1 MSELAKFIEHTI
13 LKPDTTL
20 AEVRKVCEE
29 AKKHGF
35 AAVCIPPLF
44 VREARRALGEDT
56 RVRVATV
63 VGFPM
68 GYSAIPAKSEEI
80 KRALE
85 EGADDI
91 DAVINIAAVKSDN
104 WNHVKHDIEGVAL
117 ATHMRGRTLKLILE
131 CGLLSPAEITKIC
144 EYAAEARITW
154 LKTGTGFHGFPATPE
169 MVRQLRSAA
178 PAGIKLKAAGGIR
191 TAEQATALIEAGAD
205 RLGTSSSLTI
215 IGAAK

>member
-1 MSELAKFIEHTI
+1 MSDLAKFIEHTI

-20 AEVRKVCEE
+20 TEVRRVCEE
-29 AKKHGF
+29 AKKYGF
-35 AAVCIPPLF
+35 AGVCVPPLF
-44 VREARRALGEDT
+44 VREARRAMGEDT
-56 RVRVATV
+56 RIRVATV

-104 WNHVKHDIEGVAL
+104 WNHAKHDIEGLAL

-131 CGLLSPAEITKIC
+131 CGLLTKVEIEKIC
-144 EYAAEARITW
+144 ELAAEARVAW

-169 MVRQLRSAA
+169 MVRQLRAA
-178 PAGIKLKAAGGIR
+178 ASNGIKIKAAGGIR
-191 TAEQATALIEAGAD
+191 TAENAKALIEAGAD
-205 RLGTSSSLTI
+205 RLGTSASLEI
-215 IGAAK
+215 IGAGK

>member
-20 AEVRKVCEE
+20 TDVRRVCEE

-35 AAVCIPPLF
+35 AAVCIPPLY
-44 VREARRALGEDT
+44 VREAKRALGDDS

-91 DAVINIAAVKSDN
+91 DAVINISAVKSDN
-104 WNHVKHDIEGVAL
+104 WNHAKHDIEGVAL

-131 CGLLSPAEITKIC
+131 CGLLVPAEIEKIC
-144 EYAAEARITW
+144 AIAAEARITW

-178 PAGIKLKAAGGIR
+178 PEGIKIKAAGGIR
-191 TAEQATALIEAGAD
+191 TAEQAKALIEAGAD
-205 RLGTSSSLTI
+205 RLGTSSSLEI
-215 IGAAK
+215 IGATK